1 MFWRQVAEV
10 NSRRRGLPQ
19 MFSDEVIIPA
29 LVKKGIPIEEAR
41 DYAIIGCIEVTVPG
55 KCDPRVVDHYTN
67 MAKCLEYALND
78 GVCMMTGRQS
88 GIKTG
93 DPANFK
99 SYEDVWEAYKAQIA
113 FDVRNAVPRM
123 HRAEIEQ
130 RERFP
135 MPILS
140 ALTDDCIE
148 KGIDIT
154 AGGARYNSTG
164 ICGYGMANVGDSL
177 AVIKKLVF
185 EEKRLSLMDII
196 ETIRKNFEGK
206 ESLRQMLLNE
216 VPKYGNDEDYVDSI
230 VVEVCRHFCDELEQY
245 RNPRGG
251 KYHAHLFSFV
261 TAVYNGAVTGA
272 LPDGRKAGEP
282 LANSLAP
289 QQGRDRNGITAML
302 KSISK
307 IDQTL
312 AAAGTSL
319 IFDIH
324 PSAIYGEN
332 GVEKLAQLTKTY
344 FDLGGGHVECNIVDE
359 KILRIAQKE
368 PEKYRHLSV
377 RVAGYSAYFVSLDPV
392 MQEHIIQKTKNL
404 L

>member
-1 MFWRQVAEV
+1 MF
-10 NSRRRGLPQ
+10 N
-19 MFSDEVIIPA
+19 DDVIVPA
-29 LVKKGIPIEEAR
+29 LVKKGVPIEEAR
-41 DYAIIGCIEVTVPG
+41 DYAIIGCIEVTIPG
-55 KCDPRVVDHYTN
+55 KCDPRVVNHYVN
-67 MAKCLEYALND
+67 LAKCLEYALND
-78 GVCMMTGRQS
+78 GVCMMTGRQN
-88 GIKTG
+88 GARTG
-93 DPANFK
+93 DPATFK
-99 SYEDVWEAYKAQIA
+99 SFEDVWSAYKEQVT
-113 FDVRNAVPRM
+113 FDMRSHVPGM

-164 ICGYGMANVGDSL
+164 VCGYGMANVGDSL

-185 EEKRLSLMDII
+185 EEKAIDLMDVVNAM
-196 ETIRKNFEGK
+196 RANFDGL
-206 ESLRQMLLNE
+206 ESLRLMFLND
-216 VPKYGNDEDYVDSI
+216 VPKYGNDEDYVDNI
-230 VVEVCRHFCDELEQY
+230 VVDVCKHFCDELEQY

-261 TAVYNGAVTGA
+261 IAVHGGSGTGA
-272 LPDGRKAGEP
+272 SADGRKAGQP

-289 QQGRDRNGITAML
+289 QQGRDIKGVTAML

-319 IFDIH
+319 IFDLH
-324 PSAIYGEN
+324 PSAISGEH
-332 GVEKLAQLTKTY
+332 GIEKLDHLTRTY
-344 FDLGGGHVECNIVDE
+344 FDLGGGHAECNIVDE
-359 KILRIAQKE
+359 KILRLAQKE
-368 PEKYRHLSV
+368 PEKYSHLSV
-377 RVAGYSAYFVSLDPV
+377 RVAGYSAYFVNLDSA
-392 MQEHIIQKTKNL
+392 MQEHIIQKTKNAL
-404 L
+404 

>member
-1 MFWRQVAEV
+1 M
-10 NSRRRGLPQ
+10 
-19 MFSDEVIIPA
+19 
-29 LVKKGIPIEEAR
+29 
-41 DYAIIGCIEVTVPG
+41 
-55 KCDPRVVDHYTN
+55 
-67 MAKCLEYALND
+67 EYALND
-78 GVCMMTGRQS
+78 GVCMLSGRQQ
-88 GIKTG
+88 GAKTG
-93 DPANFK
+93 EPTKFT
-99 SYEDVWEAYKAQIA
+99 SYEDVWEAYKAQVAYDI
-113 FDVRNAVPRM
+113 RNAIPGM

-140 ALTDDCIE
+140 ILTDDCIE

-164 ICGYGMANVGDSL
+164 VCAYSQANAGDSL

-185 EEKRLSLMDII
+185 EEKLVSLIDVI
-196 ETIRKNFEGK
+196 EGMRTNFEGK
-206 ESLRQMLLNE
+206 EALRQMLLNE
-216 VPKYGNDEDYVDSI
+216 APKYGNDDDYVDSI
-230 VVEVCRHFCDELEQY
+230 TVELSRHFCEELEKY

-251 KYHAHLFSFV
+251 KYHAHFLSFV
-261 TAVYNGAVTGA
+261 LAVSGGAATAASA
-272 LPDGRKAGEP
+272 DGRKSGQP
-282 LANSLAP
+282 VANSLAP
-289 QQGRDRNGITAML
+289 QQGRDKRGITAML

-324 PSAIYGEN
+324 PSAISGKD
-332 GVEKLAQLTKTY
+332 GVENLDNLLRTY

-359 KILRIAQKE
+359 KILKIAQKE

-377 RVAGYSAYFVSLDPV
+377 RVAGYSAYFVDLDPA
-392 MQEHIIQKTKNL
+392 MQEHIIQKTKNML
-404 L
+404 